1 MRWLTCAMLPVALAA
16 TIPLVSTPD
25 STFVADRATVGT
37 GSGSDMDDLTP
48 ISAIPDIRILEHDAE
63 SAYAKFEVGGLP
75 DELTAPLVLDFRI
88 SRQSNTPDG
97 PDVTGISLNG
107 AVLDLTWG
115 RPPPTPE
122 VGAVVLNVTAGSL
135 LPAPSPLAEHSFSSH
150 TLSLPDQ
157 FGFIRRVEI
166 GIRGRVSLL
175 PSESAVE
182 QAHQVLNFTII
193 AVDGIPLHP
202 QLEFTIV
209 ARVSPFHDAQPP
221 YHPVLEAVAPLVDI
235 QELFSPAMTLPEGS
249 PTSEPEAAIPRP
261 VTVAVVDNDEAFELE
276 SEIQALMALEQ
287 QAQALQADIAA
298 RKQRIGGRLRQHR
311 ESAPL
316 KHLLAQCDGLL
327 CAARVIAQRICDK
340 VGIATEPSFQYSRIG
355 NLQQQPLATTSD
367 SAADEKAALGANYA
381 IADQIGVTKLSSGD
395 SSPPPYSLGTAS
407 IATATTTSAALITI
421 LEIFAAALGLGA
433 LLRLLH
439 QRCMSPRTR
448 AERAADRE
456 ERRNARAYRR
466 AARRAWWHTRWAR
479 FCAALTGCFGC
490 GASSVAESDSS
501 QLEAATP
508 SRRTSRRHYSRRNAP
523 RMEDYEEKR
532 ALILQDAFL
541 EACEA
546 DPERAMAEKGQVME
560 AEIRELR
567 HAHEIVRGLV
577 GSTSTGG
584 SDPARTTL
592 PSGQLHRLRTM
603 HRYDP
608 PPALV
613 PLPRGVDGDDDDLD
627 RLLENDSDGD
637 EINTAALTPVS
648 SRSRASS
655 GTLPSYS
662 SEAPPDYVSRPDV
675 DAEQY
680 RQRHYWQRAHQS
692 SNPYRSASPVFGLEQ
707 YFSDEEDTR
716 SESSSLSSSQPPS
729 SSAQASS
736 GYRRGAGMFSP
747 QTNSCRAT
755 RSTPSSS
762 VIDTSP
768 RPSAE
773 TLRMSLSV
781 GRCSIGDGHP

>member
-1 MRWLTCAMLPVALAA
+1 M
-16 TIPLVSTPD
+16 
-25 STFVADRATVGT
+25 
-37 GSGSDMDDLTP
+37 
-48 ISAIPDIRILEHDAE
+48 
-63 SAYAKFEVGGLP
+63 
-75 DELTAPLVLDFRI
+75 LDFRI
-88 SRQSNTPDG
+88 SKQLNTPDG
-97 PDVTGISLNG
+97 PDVTGLSLNG
-107 AVLDLTWG
+107 EVLDLVWK
-115 RPPPTPE
+115 RPPPIPE
-122 VGAVVLNVTAGSL
+122 IGAVVLNVTAGSL
-135 LPAPSPLAEHSFSSH
+135 LPSPSPLAEHSYSLHS
-150 TLSLPDQ
+150 LSLPDQ
-157 FGFIRRVEI
+157 FGFIRRVDI
-166 GIRGRVSLL
+166 GITGRVTLL
-175 PSESAVE
+175 PSESSVE
-182 QAHQVLNFTII
+182 QARQVLNFTII
-193 AVDGIPLHP
+193 AIDGIPVQP

-209 ARVSPFHDAQPP
+209 SRLSPFHDAQSP
-221 YHPVLEAVAPLVDI
+221 YNPVLEAVAPLIDA
-235 QELFSPAMTLPEGS
+235 QGLTLAATILPKLS
-249 PTSEPEAAIPRP
+249 ATSEDMSMGPAASA
-261 VTVAVVDNDEAFELE
+261 AVDDDEAFELE

-287 QAQALQADIAA
+287 QAQALQAEIAA

-316 KHLLAQCDGLL
+316 KHLLAECDGLF

-340 VGIATEPSFQYSRIG
+340 VGIVTEPSFQYSRIG
-355 NLQQQPLATTSD
+355 SLQQQPLAPTSS
-367 SAADEKAALGANYA
+367 SAADEKAALSAAYA
-381 IADQIGVTKLSSGD
+381 TAGQSGTTKLNAGA
-395 SSPPPYSLGTAS
+395 SSPPPYTLGTAS

-466 AARRAWWHTRWAR
+466 AARRAWWHARWSR
-479 FCAALTGCFGC
+479 FCATFTGCFGC
-490 GASSVAESDSS
+490 GAGFGPESDGS

-508 SRRTSRRHYSRRNAP
+508 PRRSSRRHHNRRNAP

-541 EACEA
+541 EACET
-546 DPERAMAEKGQVME
+546 DPDRAMAEKGQVME

-567 HAHEIVRGLV
+567 NAHEIVRGLV
-577 GSTSTGG
+577 GSASTGG
-584 SDPARTTL
+584 SGSARAAM
-592 PSGQLHRLRTM
+592 PSGHRFEQGVQQVRRLRTM
-603 HRYDP
+603 HTYDP

-613 PLPRGVDGDDDDLD
+613 PLPRGVNGEDDDLD
-627 RLLENDSDGD
+627 RLLETESDIDGN
-637 EINTAALTPVS
+637 NTAALTPVS

-680 RQRHYWQRAHQS
+680 RQRHQWQRADHG
-692 SNPYRSASPVFGLEQ
+692 SNPYRSSSPVFGLEQ
-707 YFSDEEDTR
+707 SSSDEEDTR
-716 SESSSLSSSQPPS
+716 SESSSLGSSLPS
-729 SSAQASS
+729 SSSARASS
-736 GYRRGAGMFSP
+736 GYRRGAGVFSP

-773 TLRMSLSV
+773 TLRMSMSA
-781 GRCSIGDGHP
+781 GRCSIGDEYR